1 MAWNYKREE
10 KSFVILPEG
19 DYRVKVENAEK
30 KVSKSGN
37 DMIELSLQVS
47 GTNMKLFHYIVFMED
62 RPEITNQMLTQFFDS
77 FGGISEGE
85 LDTAKWKGKIGAVHV
100 KHEEYNGEK
109 RAKVAY
115 FINSSKQ
122 GNLPPWQEPAKAEE
136 KPYTVADADTD
147 DLPF

>member
-10 KSFVILPEG
+10 KSFVVLPEG

-47 GTNMKLFHYIVFMED
+47 GTNRKLFHYIVFMED

-77 FGGISEGE
+77 FGGIKEGE
-85 LDTAKWKGKIGAVHV
+85 LDSKKWKGKIGAVHV

-109 RAKVAY
+109 RAKIAY

-122 GNLPPWQEPAKAEE
+122 GNLPAWKEAESE
-136 KPYTVADADTD
+136 TYTVQNNADDD
-147 DLPF
+147 DLPFD